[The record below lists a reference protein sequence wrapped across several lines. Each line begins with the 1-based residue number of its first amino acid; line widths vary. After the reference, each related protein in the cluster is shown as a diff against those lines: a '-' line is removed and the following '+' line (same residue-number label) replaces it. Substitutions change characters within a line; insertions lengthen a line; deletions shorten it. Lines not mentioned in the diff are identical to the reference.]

1 MWKLFYIMKEKKSFQ
16 VKSFLSTFG
25 NQGLR
30 MWIFNKFLH
39 CDLNF
44 FSLWKVFY
52 LVKLSFK
59 EILFG
64 QKTWFKLLS
73 ISLGKKEQNKRIKY
87 WCFLPKDVHV
97 LQVWKVH
104 IVGWSKRINWFC
116 EKNIDIDKVSNGLQ
130 LIWITH
136 FFIFY
141 LLLTC
146 FWSEYHSFKKKS
158 KWIFPYLKKKN
169 ALTKALT
176 RERERERGAF

>member
-1 MWKLFYIMKEKKSFQ
+1 MWPK
-16 VKSFLSTFG
+16 
-25 NQGLR
+25 
-30 MWIFNKFLH
+30 
-39 CDLNF
+39 F

-73 ISLGKKEQNKRIKY
+73 ISLGKKSKISGLSIDV
-87 WCFLPKDVHV
+87 FFPKMCMFYRYERCM
-97 LQVWKVH
+97 
-104 IVGWSKRINWFC
+104 GWSKRINWFC

-130 LIWITH
+130 LIWITQ

-146 FWSEYHSFKKKS
+146 FWSEYHTK
-158 KWIFPYLKKKN
+158 IFPYLKKKN

-176 RERERERGAF
+176 REREEPFKA

>member
-1 MWKLFYIMKEKKSFQ
+1 MWPK
-16 VKSFLSTFG
+16 
-25 NQGLR
+25 
-30 MWIFNKFLH
+30 
-39 CDLNF
+39 F

-73 ISLGKKEQNKRIKY
+73 ISLGKKSKISGLSIDV
-87 WCFLPKDVHV
+87 FFPKMCMFYRYERCM
-97 LQVWKVH
+97 
-104 IVGWSKRINWFC
+104 GWSKRINWFC

-130 LIWITH
+130 LIWITQ

-146 FWSEYHSFKKKS
+146 FWSEYHTKIFFFKKKS

-176 RERERERGAF
+176 REREEPFKA